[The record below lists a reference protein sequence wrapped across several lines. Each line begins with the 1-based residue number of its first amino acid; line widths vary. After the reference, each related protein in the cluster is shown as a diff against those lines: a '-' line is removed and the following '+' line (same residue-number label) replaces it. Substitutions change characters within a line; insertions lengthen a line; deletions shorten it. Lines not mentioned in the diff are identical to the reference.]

1 MCCRCNILIL
11 AAMLHWSCIK
21 EMQSMMQCYAKDSP
35 DVSIGLKGES
45 DAMQN
50 GGEYE
55 RGMERF

>member
-1 MCCRCNILIL
+1 
-11 AAMLHWSCIK
+11 MLHWSCIK

-45 DAMQN
+45 DAIQN